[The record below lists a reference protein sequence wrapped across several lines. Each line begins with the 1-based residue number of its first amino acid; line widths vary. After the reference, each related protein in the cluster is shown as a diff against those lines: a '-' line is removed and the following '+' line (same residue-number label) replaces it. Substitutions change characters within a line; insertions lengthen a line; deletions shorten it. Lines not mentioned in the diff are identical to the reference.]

1 MQSSTKQIRID
12 LGQQEVRMNK
22 KELKAL
28 IKPIVKECIN
38 EVLLQEGVLSSIISE
53 VMIGTQT
60 AVLKEQAP
68 IPSKPE
74 RRLETDEEAMRR
86 IQERKSKSKNQK
98 KKLLDAIGR
107 DTFGGVDLFEGTT
120 PLTNGG
126 NPDANSQSQGAL
138 SGYAPEDAGV
148 DISGLLNLSGNTWK
162 KLK

>member
-1 MQSSTKQIRID
+1 
-12 LGQQEVRMNK
+12 MNK

-68 IPSKPE
+68 APSKPS

-86 IQERKSKSKNQK
+86 IQERKAKSQNQK
-98 KKLLDAIGR
+98 KKLLDAIGK
-107 DTFGGVDLFEGTT
+107 DAYGGVDLFEGTQALNT
-120 PLTNGG
+120 GG
-126 NPDANSQSQGAL
+126 SPDAGTQVQGAL
-138 SGYAPEDAGV
+138 SGYAADDSGV

>member
-1 MQSSTKQIRID
+1 
-12 LGQQEVRMNK
+12 MNK

-53 VMIGTQT
+53 VMIGTQA

-68 IPSKPE
+68 APSKPS

-86 IQERKSKSKNQK
+86 IQERKSKSQNQR
-98 KKLLDAIGR
+98 KKLLDAIGK
-107 DTFGGVDLFEGTT
+107 DAYGGVDLFEGTEALKT
-120 PLTNGG
+120 GG
-126 NPDANSQSQGAL
+126 SPDAGTSSRAL
-138 SGYAPEDAGV
+138 SGYAADDSGV

>member
-1 MQSSTKQIRID
+1 
-12 LGQQEVRMNK
+12 MNK

-53 VMIGTQT
+53 VMIGTQA

-68 IPSKPE
+68 APSKPS

-86 IQERKSKSKNQK
+86 IQERKSKSQNQK
-98 KKLLDAIGR
+98 RKLLDAIGK
-107 DTFGGVDLFEGTT
+107 DAYGGVDLFEGTQALNT
-120 PLTNGG
+120 GG
-126 NPDANSQSQGAL
+126 NPDTGTQAQGAL
-138 SGYAPEDAGV
+138 SGYAPDDSGV